1 MFNTKYNVLA
11 PIIRFNASSLYI
23 FRLKNISELQ
33 TFIDENSAIVDKH
46 RLREIY
52 NLAVNSAPYS
62 FLYVNMN
69 AKDINH
75 MFYIRFEK
83 CIDIEDKNI

>member
-1 MFNTKYNVLA
+1 MLA
-11 PIIRFNASSLYI
+11 PIVRLNASSLYI
-23 FRLKNISELQ
+23 FRFKNISELQ
-33 TFIDENSAIVDKH
+33 TFIDENSAIVDKD

-52 NLAVNSAPYS
+52 NLAVNDQPYS

-83 CIDIEDKNI
+83 RIDISFFYIKLT